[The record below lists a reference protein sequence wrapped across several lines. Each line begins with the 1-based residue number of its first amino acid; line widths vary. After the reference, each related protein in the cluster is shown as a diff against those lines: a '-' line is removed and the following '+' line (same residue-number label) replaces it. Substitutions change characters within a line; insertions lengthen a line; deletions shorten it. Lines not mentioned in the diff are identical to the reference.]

1 MRALSLDLRQR
12 IVAAAEEGMTQT
24 QIAQRFVLTQPT
36 VSRIL
41 KQWHTEHDLSEK
53 PKSGRPPRIAAEQ
66 LPALDELVASRT
78 DWTLSELAD
87 AWQEHFS
94 TRVGVST
101 LWRTLQKRRFTHKK
115 RAGLQKSEMKPSE
128 PPSEKP

>member
-24 QIAQRFVLTQPT
+24 QIAQRFAVTQPT

-41 KQWHTEHDLSEK
+41 KQWHAEHDLSEK

-66 LPALDELVASRT
+66 LPELEALVASRT

-87 AWQEHFS
+87 AWQERFD
-94 TRVGVST
+94 TRIGLST

-115 RAGLQKSEMKPSE
+115 SAGSPQSETKPSE
-128 PPSEKP
+128 PSSEKP